1 MKHIIDIN
9 GYYIGFGGSNTQP
22 QEGQSL
28 VPFAPPA
35 NLIKPRWI
43 NNEWIEGASEEEI
56 TESKTPLEVA
66 LWKLRAILS
75 LMGLEDGVTQALSNL
90 QEPNRT
96 AALAIWDRGNT
107 VDRFSPTVLFLQ
119 QTLGLTNTQVNNI
132 FIEADKIV
140 L

>member
-9 GYYIGFGGSNTQP
+9 GYYVGFGGSKTEL

-28 VPFAPPA
+28 VPFAPPS

-56 TESKTPLEVA
+56 AEANTPLEVA
-66 LWKLRAILS
+66 LWKLRAILT
-75 LMGLEDGVTQALSNL
+75 LMQLEQSVYNALNALS
-90 QEPNRT
+90 EPNRT
-96 AALAIWDRGNT
+96 AAIAIWDRGNT

-119 QTLGLTNTQVNNI
+119 QTLGLTDTQVNNI
-132 FIEADKIV
+132 FIQADEIV